1 MIVPSTKEADNK
13 REPGR
18 TLIDLYEQLDGGLYE
33 GVGWWKEDERG
44 GSCSFPFNHVEQ
56 LSKTDKRQMKRRRV
70 MA

>member
-44 GSCSFPFNHVEQ
+44 GPVLSHSSMLNSCQ
-56 LSKTDKRQMKRRRV
+56 KQTKGR
-70 MA
+70 